1 MLRQQRELTES
12 TGKKEFRRGEKESD
26 IIGWN
31 DEHTHTH
38 THTKRQGGEWQPK
51 YSEKRNSACVN
62 AKSLQDGNTT
72 EGWAHEY

>member
-1 MLRQQRELTES
+1 MREVHSNAAEGTALLLRQQRELTES

-38 THTKRQGGEWQPK
+38 THTHKEAGR
-51 YSEKRNSACVN
+51 
-62 AKSLQDGNTT
+62 
-72 EGWAHEY
+72 